1 MKERRYQPTYPA
13 SCHRQCPVRPQS
25 APPSAAGCQY
35 WWPQNSPS
43 CQCQHCNTIHQH
55 FTWCWRSVNSSFCH
69 CQHYNTITS
78 QDVYAHKTACT
89 ANASTTTQLLHM
101 FMLTKQPV
109 LPMQALQRN
118 YFTWCLC
125 SQNSLYCQ
133 CKHYNAITSHDV
145 HAYKTAH
152 AANAS
157 TTMQLFLMTFM
168 LFLKKTAHSANAST
182 TMQLLHMMF
191 IFKKQPV
198 LTMPAIQALQRNYFT
213 WHLRYLKKQP
223 ILPMPALQCNYFTWC
238 LYF

>member
-1 MKERRYQPTYPA
+1 MMKERRYQPTYPA

-78 QDVYAHKTACT
+78 QDVYAHK
-89 ANASTTTQLLHM
+89 
-101 FMLTKQPV
+101 QPV
-109 LPMQALQRN
+109 LPMQALQHN
-118 YFTWCLC
+118 YFTCLC

-145 HAYKTAH
+145 YAHKTACT
-152 AANAS
+152 ANAS
-157 TTMQLFLMTFM
+157 TIT
-168 LFLKKTAHSANAST
+168 
-182 TMQLLHMMF
+182 QLLHMMF
-191 IFKKQPV
+191 MLTKQPV
-198 LTMPAIQALQRNYFT
+198 L
-213 WHLRYLKKQP
+213 
-223 ILPMPALQCNYFTWC
+223 PMQALQCNYFSWHLCYLKKNSPFCQCQHYNAITSHDV
-238 LYF
+238 YI